1 MRISD
6 WFRRVRFRSVAAG
19 DTVRWIIG
27 DTVGGAGP
35 TARVHILA
43 KPTRPDIATNLI
55 INTDRRTY
63 HLELRATPSTW
74 MASVSWIYPQ
84 DQLIVLRTTETGR
97 ARNTPLASGVD
108 LTAINFGYRIDGDRP
123 EWRPVRVFADGRQS
137 FRAEERS
144 VGEEWCSKCKSEW
157 G

>member
-6 WFRRVRFRSVAAG
+6 WSSDVCSSDLGPGPVAAG

-27 DTVGGAGP
+27 DTVSGAGP

-108 LTAINFGYRIDGDRP
+108 LTALTFGYRIDGDRP
-123 EWRPVRVFADGRQS
+123 DWRPVRS
-137 FRAEERS
+137 EERR
-144 VGEEWCSKCKSEW
+144 VGKEWVSTCRS
-157 G
+157 GRA